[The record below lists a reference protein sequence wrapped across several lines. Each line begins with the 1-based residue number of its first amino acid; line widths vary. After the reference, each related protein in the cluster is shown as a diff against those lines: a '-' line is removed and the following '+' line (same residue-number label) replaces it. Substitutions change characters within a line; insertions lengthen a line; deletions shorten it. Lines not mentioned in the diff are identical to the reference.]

1 MLRSVLIFLAF
12 LAFLFNAGSV
22 SAGNPF
28 EITGV
33 RIDAYGA
40 NATKAQEKAIR
51 VGTLDATYQLLDR
64 LTLPSDRLALDPP
77 LIITEDIAEQLVA
90 GIEIANEKRSRS
102 RYLGDLGVTFD
113 AQAVRNFLRAHTLP
127 FVESQATPVLIVAL
141 WQNEEGQ
148 PVLGTGN
155 PFARIL
161 QRSGFQNHLVP
172 LKLAKENMDLDEEE
186 ASLKAWQL
194 ANFDTALLSSMA
206 ADADVKNIVIATA
219 RKAGP
224 SSVRI
229 RAQRIRI
236 GETGVEAIEDMGS
249 FEGVAPFSARQ
260 SQWLAQAL
268 FLAADKIAQVLDT
281 NWKHQA
287 IVRDDMRQ
295 SVRLTA
301 LYSSLPEW
309 QKLRDALG
317 GVALVE
323 EARLDALSYDGA
335 LLTLNYIGS
344 EEQLARR
351 LAQKGVSLRHEDI
364 GLVARIQ

>member
-1 MLRSVLIFLAF
+1 MLRAIMIFLAG
-12 LAFLFNAGSV
+12 LAAASAALAGS
-22 SAGNPF
+22 PF

-40 NATKAQEKAIR
+40 NATKAQEQAIR
-51 VGTLDATYQLLDR
+51 GGTLDATYQLLDR

-77 LIITEDIAEQLVA
+77 LIITEDVAEQLVA

-102 RYLGDLGVTFD
+102 RYLGDLSVTFD
-113 AQAVRNFLRAHTLP
+113 AQSVRSFLRAHNLP
-127 FVESQATPVLIVAL
+127 FVESQAASVLIVPI
-141 WQNEEGQ
+141 WQNAEGQ
-148 PVLGTGN
+148 SVLSTDN
-155 PFARIL
+155 PFAKVLTRP
-161 QRSGFQNHLVP
+161 GFQNHLVP
-172 LKLAKENMDLDEEE
+172 LKLAKENADMDEEE
-186 ASLKAWQL
+186 TSLKAWQL
-194 ANFDTALLSSMA
+194 ANLDADLLSAMA
-206 ADADVKNIVIATA
+206 AEAGVKDIIMATTK
-219 RKAGP
+219 KAGP

-236 GETGVEAIEDMGS
+236 GETGVESIEDMGS
-249 FEGVAPFSARQ
+249 FEGVAPSSARQ

-301 LYSSLPEW
+301 LYNNLSQW
-309 QKLRDALG
+309 QRLRDALG
-317 GVALVE
+317 GMALVE

-351 LAQKGVSLRHEDI
+351 LAQKGIILSNEDI

>member
-1 MLRSVLIFLAF
+1 MLRAMIIFLAGLVF
-12 LAFLFNAGSV
+12 STAAMAGS
-22 SAGNPF
+22 PF

-40 NATKAQEKAIR
+40 NVTKARAQAIR

-64 LTLPSDRLALDPP
+64 ITLPSDRLALDPP

-102 RYLGDLGVTFD
+102 RYLGDLSVTFD
-113 AQAVRNFLRAHTLP
+113 AQAVRNFLRAHHLP
-127 FVESQATPVLIVAL
+127 FVESQAAPVLIVAL

-148 PVLGTGN
+148 PVLSTDN
-155 PFARIL
+155 PFAKVLKRPA
-161 QRSGFQNHLVP
+161 FQNHLVP
-172 LKLAKENMDLDEEE
+172 LKLATQGMDLDEQA
-186 ASLKAWQL
+186 ASLKVWQL
-194 ANFDTALLSSMA
+194 ANFDNGLLSTMA
-206 ADADVKNIVIATA
+206 ARAGVKEVIIASA
-219 RKAGP
+219 KPEGSNA
-224 SSVRI
+224 VRI
-229 RAQRIRI
+229 KAQRVQI
-236 GETGVEAIEDMGS
+236 GENGIESIVDMGS
-249 FEGVAPFSARQ
+249 FEGMAPFSARQ

-268 FLAADKIAQVLDT
+268 FAAADKIAQVLDT
-281 NWKHQA
+281 DWKQQA

-301 LYSSLPEW
+301 LYKTLSEW
-309 QKLRDALG
+309 QRLRDALG

-335 LLTLNYIGS
+335 LLTLSYIGS

-351 LAQKGVSLRHEDI
+351 LAQKGIILRNEDI

>member
-1 MLRSVLIFLAF
+1 MLRAILIILAG
-12 LAFLFNAGSV
+12 LVTATATMAGS
-22 SAGNPF
+22 PF

-40 NATKAQEKAIR
+40 NVTKAREQAIR

-102 RYLGDLGVTFD
+102 RYLGDLSVTFD
-113 AQAVRNFLRAHTLP
+113 VQAVRNFLRAHNLP
-127 FVESQATPVLIVAL
+127 FVESQAASVLVVAL
-141 WQNEEGQ
+141 WQNAKGR
-148 PVLGTGN
+148 PVLGTDN
-155 PFARIL
+155 PFAKVLERP
-161 QRSGFQNHLVP
+161 GFQNHLVP
-172 LKLAKENMDLDEEE
+172 LKFAKENLVLDDEE
-186 ASLKAWQL
+186 AALKAWRL
-194 ANFDTALLSSMA
+194 ANFDTGLLSAMA
-206 ADADVKNIVIATA
+206 TDAGVKEIIIASA
-219 RKAGP
+219 KREGSNA
-224 SSVRI
+224 VRI
-229 RAQRIRI
+229 QAQRVQIS
-236 GETGVEAIEDMGS
+236 ETGIESIVDMGS
-249 FEGVAPFSARQ
+249 FEGMAPFSARQ

-268 FLAADKIAQVLDT
+268 FAAADKIAQVLDT

-301 LYSSLPEW
+301 LYNSLPEW
-309 QKLRDALG
+309 QRLRDALG
-317 GVALVE
+317 GVALVD

-351 LAQKGVSLRHEDI
+351 LAQKGISLSHEDI
-364 GLVARIQ
+364 GLVARVQ

>member
-1 MLRSVLIFLAF
+1 MLRAIIIFMAGLTVSTAALA
-12 LAFLFNAGSV
+12 S
-22 SAGNPF
+22 SPF

-40 NATKAQEKAIR
+40 NATKAREQAIR

-77 LIITEDIAEQLVA
+77 LIITEDVAEQLVA

-102 RYLGDLGVTFD
+102 RYLGDLSVTFD
-113 AQAVRNFLRAHTLP
+113 AQAVRNFLRAHNLP
-127 FVESQATPVLIVAL
+127 FVESQASPVLVVAL
-141 WQNEEGQ
+141 WQNAEGQ
-148 PVLGTGN
+148 AVLSTDN
-155 PFARIL
+155 PFAKVLGRP
-161 QRSGFQNHLVP
+161 GFQNHLVP
-172 LKLAKENMDLDEEE
+172 LKLAKEDMDLDEEE
-186 ASLKAWQL
+186 TSLKAWQL
-194 ANFDTALLSSMA
+194 ANFDTDLLSTMA
-206 ADADVKNIVIATA
+206 ASAGVKEIIIASAKPEGTNA
-219 RKAGP
+219 
-224 SSVRI
+224 VRI
-229 RAQRIRI
+229 HAQRIQI
-236 GETGVEAIEDMGS
+236 GEAGVESIVDMGS
-249 FEGVAPFSARQ
+249 FEGMAPFSARQ

-268 FLAADKIAQVLDT
+268 YAAADKVAQALDT
-281 NWKHQA
+281 SWKHKA

-309 QKLRDALG
+309 QRLRDALG

-351 LAQKGVSLRHEDI
+351 LAQKGIILRHEDI
-364 GLVARIQ
+364 GLVARIH